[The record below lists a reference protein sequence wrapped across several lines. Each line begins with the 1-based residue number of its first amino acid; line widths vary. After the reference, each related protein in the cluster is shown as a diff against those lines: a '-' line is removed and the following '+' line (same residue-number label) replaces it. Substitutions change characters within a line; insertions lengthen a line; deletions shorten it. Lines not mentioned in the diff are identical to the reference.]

1 MRNVRM
7 FFIQTKNCSFLDDD
21 SVLQNTLQ
29 QIMPISNFNQF
40 QLEVKICFNHYFFVK
55 NNTLCSIALNSLI
68 TEPGLYVF
76 WLEFQVVT
84 QLSSAVL
91 IVFRTVKRAIK
102 DLRAEGVSLVL
113 QCAIIRPKLDI
124 FGRYQVQPYFDNL
137 LEN

>member
-1 MRNVRM
+1 MN
-7 FFIQTKNCSFLDDD
+7 DD

-29 QIMPISNFNQF
+29 QIWPILNLKLV
-40 QLEVKICFNHYFFVK
+40 QLEVNHYFFVK
-55 NNTLCSIALNSLI
+55 NNTLRPIALNSLI

-113 QCAIIRPKLDI
+113 
-124 FGRYQVQPYFDNL
+124 
-137 LEN
+137 

>member
-1 MRNVRM
+1 MRNVHTYVFLSRQKIVAFWM
-7 FFIQTKNCSFLDDD
+7 MIQFFKIPCNKYG
-21 SVLQNTLQ
+21 
-29 QIMPISNFNQF
+29 QF
-40 QLEVKICFNHYFFVK
+40 RICFNHYFFMK

-113 QCAIIRPKLDI
+113 
-124 FGRYQVQPYFDNL
+124 
-137 LEN
+137 

>member
-1 MRNVRM
+1 MKS
-7 FFIQTKNCSFLDDD
+7 I
-21 SVLQNTLQ
+21 
-29 QIMPISNFNQF
+29 
-40 QLEVKICFNHYFFVK
+40 FVK

-91 IVFRTVKRAIK
+91 IVFRTVKQAIK

-113 QCAIIRPKLDI
+113 
-124 FGRYQVQPYFDNL
+124 
-137 LEN
+137 

>member
-1 MRNVRM
+1 M
-7 FFIQTKNCSFLDDD
+7 FNCIEFSHYGTRSLCLLAGI
-21 SVLQNTLQ
+21 SGSY
-29 QIMPISNFNQF
+29 PIIVCGPNRFSDCEASNQGFKSCLLKPTNNQF
-40 QLEVKICFNHYFFVK
+40 SHEKFFLCVK

-113 QCAIIRPKLDI
+113 
-124 FGRYQVQPYFDNL
+124 
-137 LEN
+137 

>member
-1 MRNVRM
+1 MRSEI
-7 FFIQTKNCSFLDDD
+7 FSIT
-21 SVLQNTLQ
+21 
-29 QIMPISNFNQF
+29 
-40 QLEVKICFNHYFFVK
+40 ICFVK
-55 NNTLCSIALNSLI
+55 DNTLCSIALNSLI

-113 QCAIIRPKLDI
+113 
-124 FGRYQVQPYFDNL
+124 
-137 LEN
+137 

>member
-1 MRNVRM
+1 MA
-7 FFIQTKNCSFLDDD
+7 
-21 SVLQNTLQ
+21 
-29 QIMPISNFNQF
+29 NFEF
-40 QLEVKICFNHYFFVK
+40 QLVSIRSQNLFFNHYFFVK

-113 QCAIIRPKLDI
+113 
-124 FGRYQVQPYFDNL
+124 
-137 LEN
+137 

>member
-1 MRNVRM
+1 MFSGLVTTAASMPVDIAKTRYVLQCAPIYHKSNSANVRFRM
-7 FFIQTKNCSFLDDD
+7 C
-21 SVLQNTLQ
+21 VLSL
-29 QIMPISNFNQF
+29 
-40 QLEVKICFNHYFFVK
+40 FFVK

-113 QCAIIRPKLDI
+113 
-124 FGRYQVQPYFDNL
+124 
-137 LEN
+137 